1 MSYAVKNDGS
11 SWRAVNAHGDCAPD
25 EVWQADQPSV
35 VTVTVTPQVVSR
47 FQGRAALL
55 QAGKLQQIQ
64 DYIDL
69 PTTDAFVKLAWNEVT
84 EFRRH
89 SPMISVV
96 TSVLGMTSEDLDA
109 LFLAASQIEA

>member
-1 MSYAVKNDGS
+1 MSYAVKNDATG
-11 SWRAVNAHGDCAPD
+11 WRAVNGIGDCAED
-25 EVWQADQPSV
+25 ETWQEAEPSIAPAPII
-35 VTVTVTPQVVSR
+35 PQVVSR

-64 DYIDL
+64 NYIDL

-84 EFRRH
+84 EFRRQ
-89 SPMISVV
+89 SPMIAVV
-96 TSVLGMTSEDLDA
+96 TSVLGMTNADLDA